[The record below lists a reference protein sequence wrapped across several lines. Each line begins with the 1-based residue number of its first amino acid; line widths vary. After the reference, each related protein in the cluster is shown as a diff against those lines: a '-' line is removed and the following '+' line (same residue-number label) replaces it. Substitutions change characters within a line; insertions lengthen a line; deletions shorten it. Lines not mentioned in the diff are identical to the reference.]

1 MVCEES
7 VLEHRSDG
15 TVVILV
21 CVGVD
26 RYAYVDRPIIGS
38 LVRLFLDHLSFFRT
52 DSTGFELTS
61 AGGVSRSTNPRSVWC
76 FRFGRV
82 EWIALC
88 REVAITCR
96 RPFGAV
102 EVGPVGLRNP

>member
-1 MVCEES
+1 MVREES

-15 TVVILV
+15 SAVTLV

-26 RYAYVDRPIIGS
+26 RYAYVDRPISRS
-38 LVRLFLDHLSFFRT
+38 LVRLFIGHLSSFRT
-52 DSTGFELTS
+52 DSTGFEVTA
-61 AGGVSRSTNPRSVWC
+61 AGDESRSTNRRSVWC

-88 REVAITCR
+88 REVAIACR

>member
-26 RYAYVDRPIIGS
+26 RYAYVDRPIGGS
-38 LVRLFLDHLSFFRT
+38 LVRLFLAHLSSFRP
-52 DSTGFELTS
+52 DSIGFEHTQ
-61 AGGVSRSTNPRSVWC
+61 AGDESRSTNRRSVWC
-76 FRFGRV
+76 FRSGRV

-96 RPFGAV
+96 RPV
-102 EVGPVGLRNP
+102 R